1 MSKKIKILF
10 LAAEPTD
17 LFRLQLGKECERI
30 KREIELE
37 VNRDRF
43 EVIEH
48 WAVTTSELIR
58 ALRKHQPGIVHF
70 SGHGGKRGI
79 ILEDSSGD
87 SHSVPKEGLAELF
100 EMFRNNVR
108 LVFLNACYSEAQ
120 VQAFKQTIDFT
131 IGMRKPV
138 GDSAAI
144 SFASAFYGGLSFG
157 YSVER
162 AFRMANILLKL
173 DRLPDQN
180 NPRLFTR
187 IGVDG
192 SRSFLD
198 HISVPQFTKKSG
210 AVPKVFA
217 VAKGRRTDE
226 PQVCLWIHGWIKR
239 LYDCLPTVELD
250 WTEYF
255 RRDTRKI
262 PSLQTWNNS
271 LFKDLQKAKKELDR
285 HSQEAFIDLRGKL
298 PLTALLAVGAMFPE
312 VGGYRLRAEQPTRGK
327 TVLWRSDAGPSKRRF
342 NILIAKQ
349 RKVSSK
355 RDILI
360 ALSITGSAR
369 NEVVALYNQYPET
382 FSTLIYA
389 EPNDGTG
396 DAALGSDK
404 DAMALA
410 VHAKELIRECKRDY
424 QASQVHLVVY
434 GPSAYCLFL
443 GQRLNALGTLITYER
458 ALNGSYKRSVTLQ
471 TG

>member
-43 EVIEH
+43 EVVEH

-58 ALRKHQPGIVHF
+58 ALRKHQPDIVHF
-70 SGHGGKRGI
+70 SGHGGKSGI
-79 ILEDSSGD
+79 ILEDGSGD

-120 VQAFKQTIDFT
+120 VQAFTQTIDFT

-144 SFASAFYGGLSFG
+144 SFAAAFYGGLSFG
-157 YSVER
+157 YSVEQ
-162 AFRMANILLKL
+162 AYRMANILLKL

-187 IGVDG
+187 RGVDG

-198 HISVPQFTKKSG
+198 HIPVPQLTKKWRG
-210 AVPKVFA
+210 
-217 VAKGRRTDE
+217 AKGLRSSKGKRTDE
-226 PQVCLWIHGWIKR
+226 PQVGLWIHGWVKR

-255 RRDTRKI
+255 RRDTRKV
-262 PSLQTWNNS
+262 PSQQAWNLS
-271 LFKDLQKAKKELDR
+271 LFKDLQKAKKELDK
-285 HSQEAFIDLRGKL
+285 HSQGAFIDFRGKL
-298 PLTALLAVGAMFPE
+298 PLTALLAVGATFPE
-312 VGGYRLRAEQPTRGK
+312 VGGYSLRAEQPTRGK
-327 TVLWRSDAGPSKRRF
+327 TVLWRSDAGSSKRGF
-342 NILIAKQ
+342 KILVAKQ
-349 RKVSSK
+349 RKGSRK
-355 RDILI
+355 QDILI

-369 NEVVALYNQYPET
+369 DEVVALYNQYPET

-396 DAALGSDK
+396 DGSLRSDK

-410 VHAKELIRECKRDY
+410 IHAKELIRECKRDY
-424 QASQVHLVVY
+424 QASQVHLVVH
-434 GPSAYCLFL
+434 GPGAYCLFL

-458 ALNGSYKRSVTLQ
+458 ALNGSYRRSVTLH